1 MYENNNELHTPE
13 EELLETQEKILN
25 VAIDIQALLRILVDK
40 EIITKKEVTHYR
52 NEVKNSPKYKS
63 IVENI
68 QKQKGLI
75 QTVKDDPNAWLKMLC
90 L

>member
-1 MYENNNELHTPE
+1 MYENNNVHTPE
-13 EELLETQEKILN
+13 EELLETQEKNLN

-40 EIITKKEVTHYR
+40 EIVTKKEVEDYR

-63 IVENI
+63 IAENI

-90 L
+90 M

>member
-1 MYENNNELHTPE
+1 MYENNNELHTSE
-13 EELLETQEKILN
+13 EELLEIQEKILN

-40 EIITKKEVTHYR
+40 EIVTKKEVTDYR

-63 IVENI
+63 IAENI
-68 QKQKGLI
+68 QKQNCLI
-75 QTVKDDPNAWLKMLC
+75 QTVKDDPNAWLKML